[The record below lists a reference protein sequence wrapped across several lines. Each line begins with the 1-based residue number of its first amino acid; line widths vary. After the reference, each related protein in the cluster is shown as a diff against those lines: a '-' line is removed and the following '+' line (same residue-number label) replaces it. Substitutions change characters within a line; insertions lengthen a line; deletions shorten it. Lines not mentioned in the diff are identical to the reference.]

1 MREGTVQ
8 IVNKLGIHARA
19 ATKLVSLT
27 KTFPCT
33 IQLGIE
39 RNALVNAKSMMSVG
53 RIFLREAT
61 LAGFRLF
68 IVDLLFFL
76 SGMYFLAVFQDI
88 NRMPRHGGARVG

>member
-39 RNALVNAKSMMSVG
+39 RNALVNAKSMMSV
-53 RIFLREAT
+53 LT
-61 LAGFRLF
+61 LAAAQGTEL
-68 IVDLLFFL
+68 ILVTE
-76 SGMYFLAVFQDI
+76 GEGEEGAYVAVKELIDDRF
-88 NRMPRHGGARVG
+88 GETE